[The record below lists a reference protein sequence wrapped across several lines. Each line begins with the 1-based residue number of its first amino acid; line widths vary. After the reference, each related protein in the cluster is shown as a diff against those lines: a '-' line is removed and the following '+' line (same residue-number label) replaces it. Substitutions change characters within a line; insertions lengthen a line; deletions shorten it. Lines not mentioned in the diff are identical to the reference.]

1 VECHLVVFAIII
13 VFSCLSVWGTIYE
26 ILGERN
32 IGFGIAKEF
41 VTEFVGQW
49 KRSYKRMIEKWSKG
63 NLQLKLNCSTCYV
76 QIKNDI

>member
-1 VECHLVVFAIII
+1 MECHLVVLEYNSI
-13 VFSCLSVWGTIYE
+13 FSCPSVSCAVCE

-63 NLQLKLNCSTCYV
+63 NLQIKLNCSTCYV
-76 QIKNDI
+76 QIKK